1 MLYLSKLATVLITPL
16 GFCLMAILLG
26 IVTHARG
33 ARRTGLSLTAAGALL
48 LWIAAMPVTGRA
60 ALALLERQFPPMAA
74 GAAPMAD
81 VAIVLGGAVY
91 PATPPRRAPDLGE
104 AADRVAYAAELY
116 RAGRVKAVL
125 VSGGN
130 LPWGAPGA
138 PEAEAIR
145 ALLIAW
151 GVPAQAI
158 RTEGASRTTAE
169 NARAVRAMWPELG
182 MSSALL
188 VTSGAHMPRALA
200 TFRKAGL
207 PVTPAPA
214 DIRATEEPFDLLDI
228 LPDAR
233 ALKDTSD
240 AVKEYAGYA
249 IYWMRGDL

>member
-16 GFCLMAILLG
+16 GFCLVAVLLG
-26 IVTHARG
+26 ALILARG
-33 ARRTGLSLTAAGALL
+33 ARKSGLCLIAAGALL
-48 LWIAAMPVTGRA
+48 LWIAAMPITGRA
-60 ALALLERQFPPMAA
+60 ALGLLERQYTPVTAPQ
-74 GAAPMAD
+74 APMAD
-81 VAIVLGGAVY
+81 VAIVLGGAVK
-91 PATPPRRAPDLGE
+91 PAMPPRPGPDLGE

-130 LPWGAPGA
+130 LPWGSSGA

-158 RTEGASRTTAE
+158 QTEGASRTTAE
-169 NARAVRAMWPELG
+169 NARAVHAMWPDLG
-182 MSSALL
+182 ASSALL

-207 PVTPAPA
+207 PVLPAPA
-214 DIRATEEPFDLLDI
+214 DIRATDEPLDLLDV
-228 LPDAR
+228 LPDAS

-249 IYWMRGDL
+249 VYWIRGDL